1 MPDIGSQQAEISRLH
16 LEPLPSGMSPRL
28 LSSRFNIMRTSSAV
42 HIDHLDIHMVMHHRI
57 SIPLMHLHINRV
69 PVGQRLHLRH
79 GCPKPCHGS
88 HLIHKSHIRVLRMLP
103 DQLFIFRKAHRAGQK
118 IISFAQ
124 IQLFH
129 LFFPFCQSFQFPD
142 HVLPLSKHF
151 PCFTRISFL

>member
-1 MPDIGSQQAEISRLH
+1 MARLGTTVPEVEALTNGDAIDVEVH
-16 LEPLPSGMSPRL
+16 ERYGYPVVHNHVYIEMIYVYSG
-28 LSSRFNIMRTSSAV
+28 
-42 HIDHLDIHMVMHHRI
+42 
-57 SIPLMHLHINRV
+57 
-69 PVGQRLHLRH
+69 
-79 GCPKPCHGS
+79 
-88 HLIHKSHIRVLRMLP
+88 
-103 DQLFIFRKAHRAGQK
+103 FRKAHRAGQK